1 MAAKS
6 ILVKVRQRKVGGRAA
21 KIGWLI
27 SGGLRGDA
35 ARAASGRAEPRAEVS
50 RGRSSDE
57 GRESRLERR
66 PERCVQADASKQR
79 ASKPRVAVKTRGQP
93 DTANAGSSLPEANGE
108 AASSTPGSVRSQ
120 RASQRQES
128 PGQNDKLMEQVA
140 EPANLNAAWKRVRA
154 NGGAPGI
161 DGLSVAAFEERFRP
175 RAEELRVQLLDGSYR
190 PSALRRV
197 RIPKPNGGE
206 RQLGI
211 PTVQDRL
218 VQQALLQVLQPILD
232 PTFHAHSYGFRP
244 GRSAHQAVAAAQAYI
259 REGYDWVVDLD
270 LEAFFDHVN
279 HDRLMSRFGQQI
291 ADKRVRWIV
300 RRFLQ
305 AGVMV
310 EGVCMPTREG
320 TPQGGPLSPLLAN
333 LVLDELDQELESR
346 GLRFVRYADDCNV
359 YVRSERAAQRAFE
372 NLTRIIEDVLKLKVN
387 REKSAVARPWQR
399 KLLGF
404 SFSSGKQAKR
414 RVAPKALGKMKD
426 RVRELTRKGHRGFN
440 AVMTDLRRYL
450 VGWLGYFRFCETP
463 SVLSELEQWT
473 RRRLRCLIWQQWKRS
488 ARRFEELMHRGADP
502 EEAAKLVGSSDGPW
516 HLSRTPLLNQLFPN
530 AWFRKHGLPQFHV
543 QT

>member
-1 MAAKS
+1 M
-6 ILVKVRQRKVGGRAA
+6 
-21 KIGWLI
+21 
-27 SGGLRGDA
+27 
-35 ARAASGRAEPRAEVS
+35 
-50 RGRSSDE
+50 
-57 GRESRLERR
+57 
-66 PERCVQADASKQR
+66 DASKQR
-79 ASKPRVAVKTRGQP
+79 ASKPNVAVKTRGQP
-93 DTANAGSSLPEANGE
+93 DSANAGSSPPEANGE
-108 AASSTPGSVRSQ
+108 AASPMPGSVRSE
-120 RASQRQES
+120 RASERGES
-128 PGQNDKLMEQVA
+128 PGQTDRLMEQVA
-140 EPANLNAAWKRVRA
+140 DPANLNAAWKRVRQ

-161 DGLSVAAFEERFRP
+161 DGITVAAFEERLRP
-175 RAEELRVQLLDGSYR
+175 HAETLRAQLLDGSYR

-197 RIPKPNGGE
+197 AIPKPHGGE

-218 VQQALLQVLQPILD
+218 VQQALLQVMQPILD

-244 GRSAHQAVAAAQAYI
+244 GRSAHQAVAAAQTHI
-259 REGYDWVVDLD
+259 REGGDWVVDID

-279 HDRLMSRFGQQI
+279 HDRLMSRLGQRI
-291 ADKRVRWIV
+291 ADKRMRWIV

-305 AGVMV
+305 AGVVME
-310 EGVCMPTREG
+310 EGVCTPTREG

-333 LVLDELDQELESR
+333 LVLDELDRELESR

-359 YVRSERAAQRAFE
+359 YLRSERAARRAFE
-372 NLTRIIEDVLKLKVN
+372 HLTKFIEDVLKLKVN

-404 SFSSGKQAKR
+404 SFTAGKQAKR

-426 RVRELTRKGHRGFN
+426 RVRELTRKGHRSFK
-440 AVMTDLRRYL
+440 AVMADLRRYL

-488 ARRFEELMHRGADP
+488 ARRFEELVSRGADP

-516 HLSRTPLLNQLFPN
+516 HLSRTPLLSQLFPN
-530 AWFRKHGLPQFHV
+530 AWFLKHGLPRFHV
-543 QT
+543 QA